1 VPGSAH
7 ELRRLPD
14 PVLWARRDSHEGARE
29 ELIRRHLPL
38 ARGLA
43 ARYRNPNEP
52 FDDLVQVASLGLVK
66 AVTRFDPEM
75 GRPFVAFAAPTILG
89 ELKRHFRDTS
99 WSVHVPRGALE
110 LSLRV
115 QAGADSLVQATG
127 RSPSIAELAAHL
139 EIDAEQVLDGLETAG
154 AHYADSLDAPA
165 PGGDSDADMVSVGDR
180 IGDVDQA
187 YDDIEMITSLG
198 VAMRRLPNEERQAL
212 TLRLEQQL
220 KQSEIAEML
229 GCSQMHVSRLLRRAA
244 GRLRETFDPAT

>member
-1 VPGSAH
+1 
-7 ELRRLPD
+7 
-14 PVLWARRDSHEGARE
+14 VLWARREFDEVARE

-115 QAGADSLVQATG
+115 QAGADQLVQATG
-127 RSPSIAELAAHL
+127 RSPSITELAAHL
-139 EIDAEQVLDGLETAG
+139 GIDAEQVLEGLETAG

-165 PGGDSDADMVSVGDR
+165 PGGEGSDSDTISVGDR
-180 IGDVDQA
+180 VGDLDQA
-187 YDDIEMITSLG
+187 YDDIEVLSSLG
-198 VAMRRLPNEERQAL
+198 VAMRRLPHEEREAL
-212 TLRLEQQL
+212 TLRLDQQL
-220 KQSEIAEML
+220 KQSEIAELL

-244 GRLRETFDPAT
+244 GRLRETFDPPT

>member
-1 VPGSAH
+1 VD
-7 ELRRLPD
+7 ELRRTPAAA
-14 PVLWARRDSHEGARE
+14 LWPRRDADELVRE

-66 AVTRFDPEM
+66 AVTRFDQEM

-115 QAGADSLVQATG
+115 QAGADELVQQTG
-127 RSPSIAELAAHL
+127 RSPSIAELGAHL
-139 EIDAEQVLDGLETAG
+139 EIDTEQVLEGLETAG

-165 PGGDSDADMVSVGDR
+165 PGGDGSDSGPVSVGDR
-180 IGDVDQA
+180 IGEPDQA
-187 YDDIEMITSLG
+187 YDDIEMRSSLG
-198 VAMRRLPNEERQAL
+198 VAMGRLPHEERRAL

-220 KQSEIAEML
+220 KQSEIAELL

-244 GRLRETFDPAT
+244 GRLRETLDPMV

>member
-1 VPGSAH
+1 V
-7 ELRRLPD
+7 
-14 PVLWARRDSHEGARE
+14 RE
-29 ELIRRHLPL
+29 ELVRRHLPL

-52 FDDLVQVASLGLVK
+52 FDDLVQVAALALVK
-66 AVTRFDPEM
+66 SVDRFDPGM

-115 QAGADSLVQATG
+115 QAGADALVQQTG
-127 RSPSIAELAAHL
+127 HSPSIAELAAHL
-139 EIDAEQVLDGLETAG
+139 GLDPEQVLEGLETAG

-165 PGGDSDADMVSVGDR
+165 PGGDGMDGDPVSVGDR
-180 IGDVDQA
+180 IGEVDPT
-187 YDDIEMITSLG
+187 YDDIELRSSLT
-198 VAMRRLPNEERQAL
+198 VAMGRLPHEERRAL

-220 KQSEIAEML
+220 KQSEIAELL

-244 GRLRETFDPAT
+244 SRLRESLDPAV